1 MEEFLMR
8 KLVLL
13 GVAVVALFALVA
25 CSARDSI
32 TANQFETRMTGLGYS
47 VEDVTR
53 HVEMFGLVSYS
64 IAYQDDIFV
73 EFFVFES
80 DRLAIQ
86 LFNNMQNMLMVG
98 SRGSASSYR
107 TSSASNFNRI
117 SHTSGGQFVFVGRVD
132 STVLIV
138 ATDASNRSV
147 ADEVINLIGY

>member
-1 MEEFLMR
+1 MR

-98 SRGSASSYR
+98 SRGSA
-107 TSSASNFNRI
+107 
-117 SHTSGGQFVFVGRVD
+117 
-132 STVLIV
+132 
-138 ATDASNRSV
+138 
-147 ADEVINLIGY
+147 